1 MLFRTFSLEFIISYK
16 LVSFKSRKARNSRRS
31 HFYTQI
37 TSLMWKVAIRR
48 SISSQSKQHDL
59 PDLLMVLLLICMY
72 CSQTK
77 NTIIIINDYLKDVYM
92 SILYTHI

>member
-16 LVSFKSRKARNSRRS
+16 LVSFKNRKARNSKRS

-37 TSLMWKVAIRR
+37 TVAIRQ
-48 SISSQSKQHDL
+48 SISSQSKQRDL